1 MNDDALIRLLY
12 SEADTLTRKTTDAIV
27 ARGVAIVPR
36 LVRILGDDDAWGA
49 DDAAWWAP
57 VHAAYLLG
65 AIGGAD
71 VVAPLLRVLGQ
82 AYDEEQAWIY
92 EPMPSIL
99 ARLGAPAAEPLLA
112 ALQDGKQDEVVR
124 LTMAE
129 ALELLAV
136 REPALRDGLLDRLAA
151 IARDAGRGEADR
163 WIAAVPLLRFARPQD
178 RDLLLDLGRRQAKQ
192 GDGAHF
198 LPDSVEATYRT
209 GPDLEDVSED
219 WMTFYDPEAITKR
232 EREEAEWAAERMIDG
247 DPDEDG
253 EPDDDA
259 DLDDVLEEEGLLDP
273 EHDAAC
279 GCGHDHGAGRPI
291 VKSGPDVG
299 RNDPCPCGSGKKYK
313 KCCGR

>member
-12 SEADTLTRKTTDAIV
+12 TEADTLTRKTADAIV
-27 ARGVAIVPR
+27 ARGAAIVPR

-49 DDAAWWAP
+49 DDAAGWAP

-92 EPMPSIL
+92 ESMPSIL
-99 ARLGAPAAEPLLA
+99 ARLGAPAVEPLLA
-112 ALQDGKQDEVVR
+112 ALQDGQQDEVVH
-124 LTMAE
+124 LTIAE

-151 IARDAGRGEADR
+151 
-163 WIAAVPLLRFARPQD
+163 VPLLRFARPQD
-178 RDLLLDLGRRQAKQ
+178 RDLLLDLGHRQAKQ

-209 GPDLEDVSED
+209 GPDLEDVSEN
-219 WMTFYDPEAITKR
+219 WMTFYDPEAIAKR
-232 EREEAEWAAERMIDG
+232 EREEAEWAAERMMDG

-259 DLDDVLEEEGLLDP
+259 DLAGVLED
-273 EHDAAC
+273 
-279 GCGHDHGAGRPI
+279 
-291 VKSGPDVG
+291 
-299 RNDPCPCGSGKKYK
+299 
-313 KCCGR
+313 

>member
-12 SEADTLTRKTTDAIV
+12 TEADTLTRKTADAIV
-27 ARGVAIVPR
+27 ARGSAIVPR
-36 LVRILGDDDAWGA
+36 LVRILGDNDAWGA
-49 DDAAWWAP
+49 DEDASWWAP

-65 AIGGAD
+65 AIGGTD
-71 VVAPLLRVLGQ
+71 VIPPILRAL
-82 AYDEEQAWIY
+82 AKSLDKDHPWIY

-99 ARLGAPAAEPLLA
+99 ARQGAPAAEPLLA
-112 ALQDGKQDEVVR
+112 ALQDGQQDEAVR
-124 LTMAE
+124 LTVAE

-151 IARDAGRGEADR
+151 VARDAVRGEADR

-209 GPDLEDVSED
+209 GPDLADTSED
-219 WMTFYDPEAITKR
+219 WMAFYDPEAIAKR
-232 EREEAEWAAERMIDG
+232 EREEAEWAAEEEMDG
-247 DPDEDG
+247 DPDEG
-253 EPDDDA
+253 DA
-259 DLDDVLEEEGLLDP
+259 QLEDVLEGEGLLDP
-273 EHDAAC
+273 EHDATC
-279 GCGHDHGAGRPI
+279 SCGHDHGAGRPI
-291 VKSGPDVG
+291 VKAGPDVG